1 MWFEEVFTEDLA
13 LFYVMRRA
21 SVWASTAAWLGMGR
35 LVAVQRKLGK
45 LPCDA
50 RAWRLDGVS

>member
-21 SVWASTAAWLGMGR
+21 SVWASTAAWLGMGEAR
-35 LVAVQRKLGK
+35 CGAAKVGEVAL
-45 LPCDA
+45 
-50 RAWRLDGVS
+50 